1 MRKIAIIDDYLDNAL
16 VMADW
21 RPVMKDCAITVFND
35 HLHDL
40 DALASRL
47 APFEIICAMRERTP
61 FQKDL
66 LDRLPKLKLLCSTA
80 PRNAVIDVGYAASR
94 GVTVCGTGSSN
105 GATAELTWALILAF
119 LRNIP
124 GEYQN
129 VRQGGWQQKIGHD
142 VSYLTLGVIGL
153 GRLGAKVAKVG
164 KAFGMNVIAW
174 SPNMTRATAEAAG
187 ATLVTKEELFSRAD
201 IVTVHMV
208 LSDRTRGMIG
218 AADLARMKP
227 DALFVNTSRG
237 PLVDEAALI
246 EVLREERIAGAALD
260 AFDVEPLSEHHPL
273 RRLPNVLITP
283 HIGYV
288 TAVTY
293 DVFFGDTVENVVAYL
308 AGKPIRVM
316 NPLAETSRAEP
327 RFLDRPGLR

>member
-1 MRKIAIIDDYLDNAL
+1 MRRLAIIDDYLDNAL
-16 VMADW
+16 TMADW

-35 HLHDL
+35 HLHDI
-40 DALASRL
+40 DALAARL

-66 LDRLPKLKLLCSTA
+66 LDRLPNLKLLCSTA
-80 PRNAVIDVGYAASR
+80 PRNAVIDVAHAASR
-94 GVTVCGTGSSN
+94 GITVSGTGSSN

-119 LRNIP
+119 MRNIP
-124 GEYQN
+124 GEYHN
-129 VRQGGWQQKIGHD
+129 VRQGGWQQKVGRD

-164 KAFGMNVIAW
+164 KAFGMEVIAW
-174 SPNMTRATAEAAG
+174 SPNMTKETAEAAG

-218 AADLARMKP
+218 AADLERMKS

-273 RRLPNVLITP
+273 RRLRNVLITP
-283 HIGYV
+283 HVGYV
-288 TAVTY
+288 TEATY
-293 DVFFGDTVENVVAYL
+293 KIFFGDTVENVQAWL

>member
-1 MRKIAIIDDYLDNAL
+1 MRRIAIIDDYLDNAL
-16 VMADW
+16 ACADW

-40 DALASRL
+40 DALAARL
-47 APFEIICAMRERTP
+47 APFEIICCMRERTP

-66 LDRLPKLKLLCSTA
+66 LDRLPNLKLLCSTA
-80 PRNAVIDVGYAASR
+80 PRNAVIDVAYAASR
-94 GVTVCGTGSSN
+94 GIVCSGTGTSN

-124 GEYQN
+124 GEHQN
-129 VRQGGWQQKIGHD
+129 VRAGGWQQKIGRD

-164 KAFGMNVIAW
+164 RAFGMSVIAW
-174 SPNMTRATAEAAG
+174 SPNMTAETAAASEAA
-187 ATLVTKEELFSRAD
+187 LVTKEELFARAD

-208 LSDRTRGMIG
+208 LSDRTRGLIG
-218 AADLARMKP
+218 AADFARMKR

-237 PLVDEAALI
+237 PLVDEQALI
-246 EVLREERIAGAALD
+246 DALRADRIAGAALD
-260 AFDVEPLSEHHPL
+260 AFDMEPLPFHHPL

-288 TAVTY
+288 TQATY
-293 DVFFGDTVENVVAYL
+293 KVFFEDTVENVLAYL
-308 AGKPIRVM
+308 AGTPIRIM
-316 NPLAETSRAEP
+316 NPKAEESRAEP
-327 RFLDRPGLR
+327 RFLDRTGLR